1 MNYSALSR
9 RVALLLLLTLFA
21 VPALWSQVPDKKESS
36 APLNVADQ
44 ERRATVVIRIRAEAT
59 LTVEGKMTRQ
69 KGARRTFVSPPLEPG
84 KKYTYTF
91 VAEWPKPDTNYETY
105 KVTRKA
111 TVEAGKSVEV
121 DMTEVDYKKGDT
133 LFIRFVPTPPEVID
147 AMMKLAKVGENDVV
161 YDLGCGDG
169 VLVIAAVKQFHAKRG
184 VGIDLDPER
193 IKEANAKAKEAGV
206 SDKVVFR
213 EEDVFKVK
221 DLSEATVV
229 TLYMSDELNKLLMPI
244 LQKQLKPGARIVSH
258 RFTMGDWKPDK
269 KETVD
274 FPHDQPEEKEIYLWT
289 IKKDQEKKKE

>member
-1 MNYSALSR
+1 M
-9 RVALLLLLTLFA
+9 
-21 VPALWSQVPDKKESS
+21 
-36 APLNVADQ
+36 
-44 ERRATVVIRIRAEAT
+44 
-59 LTVEGKMTRQ
+59 LTVDGKATRQ
-69 KGARRTFVSPPLEPG
+69 KGVRRTFVSPPLESG

-91 VAEWPKPDTNYETY
+91 VAEWPKPGSNFETY

-111 TVEAGKSVEV
+111 TVEAGKPVEL
-121 DMTEVDYKKGDT
+121 DMSEADFKKGDT

-169 VLVIAAVKQFHAKRG
+169 ALVVAAVKQFHAKRG
-184 VGIDLDPER
+184 VGIDLDPDR
-193 IKEANAKAKEAGV
+193 IKEANAKAKDAGV
-206 SDKVVFR
+206 ADKVKFR
-213 EEDVFKVK
+213 QEDVLKIE

-229 TLYMSDELNKLLMPI
+229 TLFMSDELNKLLMPI

-274 FPHDQPEEKEIYLWT
+274 FPHDQPEEKDIYLWT
-289 IKKDQEKKKE
+289 IKKEEEKRKE